1 MQDFIENLI
10 RNVEALTVIRCGD
23 SNELSAKMREIEL
36 IEEQRKLIGSVLG
49 QFNEEKEERPLFRCN
64 TTEAGLGAKNR
75 RLPKSVSD
83 R

>member
-1 MQDFIENLI
+1 M
-10 RNVEALTVIRCGD
+10 TVIRCGD
-23 SNELSAKMREIEL
+23 SYELSAKMREIEL

-49 QFNEEKEERPLFRCN
+49 QFNEEKEERPLVRCN

>member
-1 MQDFIENLI
+1 
-10 RNVEALTVIRCGD
+10 
-23 SNELSAKMREIEL
+23 MREIEL

-49 QFNEEKEERPLFRCN
+49 QFNEEKEERPLVRCN